1 MKLTKE
7 TLKKLIKEELEAVM
21 NEGEYRHSGRDA
33 AAERGVHGLGKHSA
47 DDMEKKRRAG
57 AAADGAQS
65 RDNAAINARA
75 DQLVKEMMSD
85 AQKEI
90 MENVLSSYYGRLLQK
105 HASKYVSDIRDA
117 LVKNKIW
124 RLREL
129 ENISGSRSS
138 GDATGEEVDGYIS
151 ASASKAIEEYERVKK
166 RAQKKAQAEVSGGSD
181 GSNKKR
187 SFMQKAGSFVTGK
200 GFREE

>member
-21 NEGEYRHSGRDA
+21 SEGEYRHSGRDA

-75 DQLVKEMMSD
+75 DELVKEMMSE
-85 AQKEI
+85 AQEEI
-90 MENVLSSYYGRLLQK
+90 MDRVLRSYYGKLMQK
-105 HASKYVSDIRDA
+105 YASKYVSDIRNA
-117 LVKNKIW
+117 LVKNQIH
-124 RLREL
+124 RLHSL

-138 GDATGEEVDGYIS
+138 GDATGEEIDGYIS
-151 ASASKAIEEYERVKK
+151 ASASEAIKQMENLK
-166 RAQKKAQAEVSGGSD
+166 KKARKKAEAEVSSGGGKS
-181 GSNKKR
+181 GKR
-187 SFMQKAGSFVTGK
+187 SFLQKAGSFVTGK
-200 GFREE
+200 GFKEE

>member
-1 MKLTKE
+1 MKLNKQ
-7 TLKKLIKEELEAVM
+7 TLKQIIKEELEAVL
-21 NEGEYRHSGRDA
+21 NEGEYRYSGRDA

-47 DDMEKKRRAG
+47 DDMEKKRKAG

-65 RDNAAINARA
+65 RSNAEINARA
-75 DQLVKEMMSD
+75 DELVKEMMSD

-90 MENVLSSYYGRLLQK
+90 MKTVLSGYYGRLLQK
-105 HASKYVSDIRDA
+105 HAPKYVSDIRDA
-117 LVKNKIW
+117 LVKGKIW
-124 RLREL
+124 RLRQL

-138 GDATGEEVDGYIS
+138 GNATGEEVDGYIS
-151 ASASKAIEEYERVKK
+151 ASATEAIEGYERAKK
-166 RAQKKAQAEVSGGSD
+166 RAQKEAQAEVSGGSD

-200 GFREE
+200 GFKEE